1 MTAFRAAF
9 KAYRMHQVLILPR
22 FARLTF
28 ALGLATAV
36 FPVDAEYYFN
46 PRFLSNDLAE
56 SVDLSAFTKGRE
68 APPGTYRVD
77 IYLNDEF
84 MASRDI
90 TFIADDNNA
99 DLIPCLSTDLLVSL
113 GIKKS
118 ALLDNKEHS
127 ADKHVPD
134 NSACTPL
141 QDRLADASSE
151 FDVGQQHLSLSVPQI
166 YVGRMA
172 RGYVSPDLWEEGING
187 NSINNRSNHNAGKSN
202 YAYLNLQSGI
212 NIGSWRL
219 RDNSTWS
226 YNSGSSNSSDSNKW
240 QHINTS
246 AERDIIPLRS
256 RLTVGDSYTDGD
268 IFDSV
273 NFRGLKIN
281 STEAMLPDSQHG
293 FAPVIHGIARGT
305 AQVSVKQNG
314 YDVYQTTVPPGPFTI
329 DDINSAANGGDL
341 QVTIKEAD
349 GSIQTLYV
357 PYSSVPVLQ
366 RAGYTRYALA
376 MGEYRSGNN
385 LQSTPK
391 FVQASLMHGLKGNW
405 TPYGG
410 MQIAE
415 DYQAFNLGIGK
426 DLGLFGAFSFDI
438 TQANTTLADDTR
450 HSGQSVKSVY
460 SKSFYQ
466 TGTNI
471 QVAGYRYSTQGFYN
485 LSDSAYS
492 RMSGYTVK
500 PPTGD
505 TSEQTLFIDYFNLF
519 YSKRGQEQISISQQ
533 LGNYGTTFF
542 SASRQSYWNTSRSDQ
557 QISFGLNVPFG
568 DITTSLNYS
577 YSNNIWQ
584 NDRDH
589 LLAFTLN
596 VPFSHWMR
604 TDSQSAFHNSN
615 ASYSMSNDL
624 KGDMTNLSGVYG
636 TLLPDNNLNYSVQVG
651 NTHGS
656 NTSSG
661 TSGYS
666 SLNISGRVLDYG
678 CTVSSDSLNFTVDL
692 QKNSARQFPTT
703 GSTSPVVPFQITL
716 SECSKG
722 TTGVR
727 VAFNGIEDAENNT
740 LLKLDE
746 GSNTASGLGIEILDG
761 NMRPVKL
768 NDLHAGMQWIPLV
781 PEQNNILPY
790 SARLKSTQKSV
801 NPGLVSASATF
812 TLEFQ

>member
-151 FDVGQQHLSLSVPQI
+151 FDVGQQH
-166 YVGRMA
+166 
-172 RGYVSPDLWEEGING
+172 
-187 NSINNRSNHNAGKSN
+187 
-202 YAYLNLQSGI
+202 
-212 NIGSWRL
+212 
-219 RDNSTWS
+219 
-226 YNSGSSNSSDSNKW
+226 
-240 QHINTS
+240 
-246 AERDIIPLRS
+246 
-256 RLTVGDSYTDGD
+256 
-268 IFDSV
+268 
-273 NFRGLKIN
+273 
-281 STEAMLPDSQHG
+281 
-293 FAPVIHGIARGT
+293 
-305 AQVSVKQNG
+305 
-314 YDVYQTTVPPGPFTI
+314 
-329 DDINSAANGGDL
+329 
-341 QVTIKEAD
+341 
-349 GSIQTLYV
+349 
-357 PYSSVPVLQ
+357 
-366 RAGYTRYALA
+366 
-376 MGEYRSGNN
+376 
-385 LQSTPK
+385 
-391 FVQASLMHGLKGNW
+391 
-405 TPYGG
+405 
-410 MQIAE
+410 
-415 DYQAFNLGIGK
+415 
-426 DLGLFGAFSFDI
+426 
-438 TQANTTLADDTR
+438 
-450 HSGQSVKSVY
+450 
-460 SKSFYQ
+460 
-466 TGTNI
+466 
-471 QVAGYRYSTQGFYN
+471 FYN

-624 KGDMTNLSGVYG
+624 KGGMTNLSGVYG

-651 NTHGS
+651 NTHGG

-666 SLNISGRVLDYG
+666 SLNYRGAYGNTNVGYSRSGDSSQIYYGMSGGIIAHADGITFGQPLGDTMVLVKAPGADNVKIENQTGIHTDWRGYAILPFATEYRENRVALNANSLADNVELDETVVTVIPTHGAIARATFNVQIGGKVLMTLKYG
-678 CTVSSDSLNFTVDL
+678 NKSVPFGAIVTHGENKNGSIVAENGQVYLTGLPQSGKLQVSWGKD
-692 QKNSARQFPTT
+692 KNSNCIVEYKLPEV
-703 GSTSPVVPFQITL
+703 SP
-716 SECSKG
+716 G
-722 TTGVR
+722 
-727 VAFNGIEDAENNT
+727 T
-740 LLKLDE
+740 LL
-746 GSNTASGLGIEILDG
+746 NQQTAIC
-761 NMRPVKL
+761 R
-768 NDLHAGMQWIPLV
+768 
-781 PEQNNILPY
+781 
-790 SARLKSTQKSV
+790 
-801 NPGLVSASATF
+801 
-812 TLEFQ
+812 

>member
-9 KAYRMHQVLILPR
+9 KAYRMHQVLIMPR
-22 FARLTF
+22 FARLTI

-84 MASRDI
+84 MTSRDI

-99 DLIPCLSTDLLVSL
+99 ELIPCLSTDLLVSL
-113 GIKKS
+113 GIKKI

-127 ADKHVPD
+127 AEKHVPD

-141 QDRLADASSE
+141 QDRLADASTE

-172 RGYVSPDLWEEGING
+172 RGYVSPDLWEEGINAGLLNYSFNG

-246 AERDIIPLRS
+246 AERDIMPLRS

-385 LQSTPK
+385 LQSSPK
-391 FVQASLMHGLKGNW
+391 FIQGSLMHGLEGNW

-438 TQANTTLADDTR
+438 TQANTTLADGTR

-505 TSEQTLFIDYFNLF
+505 TNEQTQFIDYFNLF

-604 TDSQSAFHNSN
+604 TDSQSAFRNSN

-624 KGDMTNLSGVYG
+624 KGGMTNLSGVYG

-651 NTHGS
+651 NTHGG

-666 SLNISGRVLDYG
+666 SLNYRGAYGNTNVGYSRSGDSSQIYYGMSGGIIAHADGITFGQPLGDTMVLVKAPGADN
-678 CTVSSDSLNFTVDL
+678 VKIEN
-692 QKNSARQFPTT
+692 QT
-703 GSTSPVVPFQITL
+703 GIHTDWRGYAILPFAT
-716 SECSKG
+716 EYREN
-722 TTGVR
+722 R
-727 VAFNGIEDAENNT
+727 VALNANSLADNVE
-740 LLKLDE
+740 LDE
-746 GSNTASGLGIEILDG
+746 T
-761 NMRPVKL
+761 V
-768 NDLHAGMQWIPLV
+768 V
-781 PEQNNILPY
+781 
-790 SARLKSTQKSV
+790 TV
-801 NPGLVSASATF
+801 
-812 TLEFQ
+812 

>member
-1 MTAFRAAF
+1 MTAIRAAF
-9 KAYRMHQVLILPR
+9 KAYRMHQVLIMPR
-22 FARLTF
+22 FARLTI

-68 APPGTYRVD
+68 EPPGTYRVD

-84 MASRDI
+84 MTSRDI

-99 DLIPCLSTDLLVSL
+99 ELIPCLSTDLLVSL

-118 ALLDNKEHS
+118 ALLDNKEHL
-127 ADKHVPD
+127 AEKHVPD

-141 QDRLADASSE
+141 QDRLADASTE

-172 RGYVSPDLWEEGING
+172 RGYVSPDLWEEGINAGLLNYSFNG

-226 YNSGSSNSSDSNKW
+226 YYSGSSNSSDSNKW

-268 IFDSV
+268 I
-273 NFRGLKIN
+273 
-281 STEAMLPDSQHG
+281 
-293 FAPVIHGIARGT
+293 
-305 AQVSVKQNG
+305 
-314 YDVYQTTVPPGPFTI
+314 
-329 DDINSAANGGDL
+329 
-341 QVTIKEAD
+341 
-349 GSIQTLYV
+349 
-357 PYSSVPVLQ
+357 
-366 RAGYTRYALA
+366 
-376 MGEYRSGNN
+376 
-385 LQSTPK
+385 
-391 FVQASLMHGLKGNW
+391 
-405 TPYGG
+405 
-410 MQIAE
+410 
-415 DYQAFNLGIGK
+415 
-426 DLGLFGAFSFDI
+426 LGLFGAFSFDI
-438 TQANTTLADDTR
+438 TQANTTLADGTR

-505 TSEQTLFIDYFNLF
+505 TNEQTQFIDYFNLF

-604 TDSQSAFHNSN
+604 TDSQSAFRNSN

-624 KGDMTNLSGVYG
+624 KGGMTNLSGVYG

-651 NTHGS
+651 NTHGG

-666 SLNISGRVLDYG
+666 SLNYRGAYGNTNVGYSRNGDSSQIYYGMSGGIIAHADGITFGQPLGDTMVLVKAPGADNVKIENQTGIHTDWRGYAILPFATEYRENRVALNANSLADNVELDETVVTVIPTHGAIARATFNAQIGGKVLMTLKYG
-678 CTVSSDSLNFTVDL
+678 NKSVPFGAIVTHGENKNGSIVAENGQVYLTGLPQSGKLQVSWGND
-692 QKNSARQFPTT
+692 KNSNCIVDYKLPEV
-703 GSTSPVVPFQITL
+703 SP
-716 SECSKG
+716 G
-722 TTGVR
+722 
-727 VAFNGIEDAENNT
+727 T
-740 LLKLDE
+740 LL
-746 GSNTASGLGIEILDG
+746 NQQTAIC
-761 NMRPVKL
+761 R
-768 NDLHAGMQWIPLV
+768 
-781 PEQNNILPY
+781 
-790 SARLKSTQKSV
+790 
-801 NPGLVSASATF
+801 
-812 TLEFQ
+812 

>member
-9 KAYRMHQVLILPR
+9 KAYRMHQVLLLPR
-22 FARLTF
+22 FARLTI

-84 MASRDI
+84 MTSRDI

-127 ADKHVPD
+127 AEKHVSD

-141 QDRLADASSE
+141 RDRLADASSE
-151 FDVGQQHLSLSVPQI
+151 FNVGQQHLSLSVPQI

-172 RGYVSPDLWEEGING
+172 RGYVSPDLWEEGINAGLLNYSFNG
-187 NSINNRSNHNAGKSN
+187 NSINNRGNHNAGKSN

-385 LQSTPK
+385 LQSSPK
-391 FVQASLMHGLKGNW
+391 FIQGSLMHGLEGNW

-438 TQANTTLADDTR
+438 TQANTTLADGTR
-450 HSGQSVKSVY
+450 HSGQSIKSVY

-505 TSEQTLFIDYFNLF
+505 SNEQTQFIDYFNLF

-557 QISFGLNVPFG
+557 QISFGLNVPFS

-604 TDSQSAFHNSN
+604 TDSQSAFRNSN

-624 KGDMTNLSGVYG
+624 KGGMTNLSGVYG

-651 NTHGS
+651 NTHGG

-666 SLNISGRVLDYG
+666 SLNYRGAYGNTNIGYSRSGDSSQIYYG
-678 CTVSSDSLNFTVDL
+678 MSGGIIAHAD
-692 QKNSARQFPTT
+692 
-703 GSTSPVVPFQITL
+703 GITF
-716 SECSKG
+716 G
-722 TTGVR
+722 QP
-727 VAFNGIEDAENNT
+727 
-740 LLKLDE
+740 
-746 GSNTASGLGIEILDG
+746 LGDT
-761 NMRPVKL
+761 M
-768 NDLHAGMQWIPLV
+768 
-781 PEQNNILPY
+781 
-790 SARLKSTQKSV
+790 
-801 NPGLVSASATF
+801 
-812 TLEFQ
+812 

>member
-9 KAYRMHQVLILPR
+9 KAYRMHQVLIMPR
-22 FARLTF
+22 FARLTI

-84 MASRDI
+84 MTSRDI

-99 DLIPCLSTDLLVSL
+99 ELIPCLSTDLLVSL
-113 GIKKS
+113 GIKKI

-127 ADKHVPD
+127 AEKHVPD

-141 QDRLADASSE
+141 QDRLADASTE

-172 RGYVSPDLWEEGING
+172 RGYVSPDLWEEGINAGLLNYSFNG

-226 YNSGSSNSSDSNKW
+226 YYSGSSNSSDSNKW

-385 LQSTPK
+385 LQSSPK
-391 FVQASLMHGLKGNW
+391 FIQGSLMHGLEGNW

-438 TQANTTLADDTR
+438 TQANTTLADGTR

-505 TSEQTLFIDYFNLF
+505 TNEQTQFIDYFNLF

-568 DITTSLNYS
+568 DSSLNYRGAYGNTNVG
-577 YSNNIWQ
+577 YSRSGDSSQIYYGMSGGIIAHADGITFGQPLGDTMVLVKAPGADNVKIENQTGIHTDWRGYAILPFATEYRE
-584 NDRDH
+584 NRVA
-589 LLAFTLN
+589 LNANSLADNVELDETVVTVIPTHGAIARATFNAQIGGKVLMTLKYGN
-596 VPFSHWMR
+596 KSVPFGAIVTHGENKNGSIVAENGQVYL
-604 TDSQSAFHNSN
+604 TGLPQSGKLQVSWGKDKNSN
-615 ASYSMSNDL
+615 CIVEYKLPEVSP
-624 KGDMTNLSGVYG
+624 G
-636 TLLPDNNLNYSVQVG
+636 TLLNQ
-651 NTHGS
+651 
-656 NTSSG
+656 
-661 TSGYS
+661 
-666 SLNISGRVLDYG
+666 
-678 CTVSSDSLNFTVDL
+678 
-692 QKNSARQFPTT
+692 Q
-703 GSTSPVVPFQITL
+703 
-716 SECSKG
+716 
-722 TTGVR
+722 
-727 VAFNGIEDAENNT
+727 
-740 LLKLDE
+740 
-746 GSNTASGLGIEILDG
+746 TAIC
-761 NMRPVKL
+761 R
-768 NDLHAGMQWIPLV
+768 
-781 PEQNNILPY
+781 
-790 SARLKSTQKSV
+790 
-801 NPGLVSASATF
+801 
-812 TLEFQ
+812 